1 MKEHRHSI
9 YSLFDSLDA
18 NLGILRKEDKHLV
31 CRIIIV
37 GHQDGEVSAAGMTIT
52 GGAHWQVAS
61 QTVYDKLIQLNSSLI
76 DLSLGVSTT
85 SK

>member
-1 MKEHRHSI
+1 M
-9 YSLFDSLDA
+9 
-18 NLGILRKEDKHLV
+18 
-31 CRIIIV
+31 